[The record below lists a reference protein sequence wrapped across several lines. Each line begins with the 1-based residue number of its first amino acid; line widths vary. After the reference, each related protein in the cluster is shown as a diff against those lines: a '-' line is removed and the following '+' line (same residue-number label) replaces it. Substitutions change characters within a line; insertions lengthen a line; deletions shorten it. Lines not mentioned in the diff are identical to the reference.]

1 MTISE
6 IDEQLENLREQICFL
21 TYDRP
26 NQDRTLYE
34 AVEDNMRRERLENE
48 YAELEER
55 RIELSHEDDSSFG
68 EEIF

>member
-6 IDEQLENLREQICFL
+6 IDEQLDNLREQICFL

-55 RIELSHEDDSSFG
+55 RIELSHDDESSFDG
-68 EEIF
+68 EF

>member
-55 RIELSHEDDSSFG
+55 RIELSHDDESSFDG
-68 EEIF
+68 EF